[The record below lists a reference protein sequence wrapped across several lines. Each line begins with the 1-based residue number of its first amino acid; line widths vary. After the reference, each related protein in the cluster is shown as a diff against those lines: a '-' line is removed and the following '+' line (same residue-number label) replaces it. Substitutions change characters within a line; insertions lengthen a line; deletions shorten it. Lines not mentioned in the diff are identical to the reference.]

1 MVNNNPHIV
10 FMGTPEFAIPSMLA
24 IHHKYGLKAIVTLPD
39 TPAGR
44 GQNLRATA
52 VKVAA
57 LQNNIPVLTPQ
68 SLKDPSFIQEL
79 QNLQPDIIIVV
90 AFKILPKS
98 VYNIASIGTFNIHG
112 SLLPK
117 YRGAAPIQWSLIH
130 GDTETG
136 LTTFLLNDS
145 VDTGNILVQKKY
157 TIPENTSYGELYQQ
171 LMTLSVSIALET
183 CDGLIHHTIVPKVQ
197 DETASSP
204 APKIFKK
211 HCHITFEKSSKDI
224 KNLIHGLNP
233 IPGAFVSIDN
243 KQVKLL
249 RAHHYTGNEQ
259 VQCGQFLINTTE
271 FLLGCSDGILSIVE
285 LQIEGKPKMKT
296 TDFLRGYRGILHGI
310 VT

>member
-10 FMGTPEFAIPSMLA
+10 FMGTPEFAVPSMLA
-24 IHHKYGLKAIVTLPD
+24 IHHKYGIKAVVTLPD
-39 TPAGR
+39 KPAGR
-44 GQNLRATA
+44 GQNLRPTA

-57 LQNNIPVLTPQ
+57 LQHNIPVLTPQ

-136 LTTFLLNDS
+136 LTTFLLNDT
-145 VDTGNILVQKKY
+145 VDTGNILLQKKY
-157 TIPENTSYGELYQQ
+157 SIPENTSYGELYQQ
-171 LMTLSVSIALET
+171 LMTLSVPIALET
-183 CDGLIHHTIVPKVQ
+183 CDGLIHNTIIPKVQ
-197 DETASSP
+197 DEKASSP
-204 APKIFKK
+204 APKIFKE
-211 HCHITFEKSSKDI
+211 HCHISCEQSAKKI

-249 RAHHYTGNEQ
+249 RASHYTGNEQ
-259 VQCGQFLINTTE
+259 VQCGHFLINATE